1 VCIYTLLDIEMIN
14 NKKEK
19 KNLKEYYEPLN
30 HGLDVGYTRANL
42 TTHVF
47 F

>member
-1 VCIYTLLDIEMIN
+1 MIN

-30 HGLDVGYTRANL
+30 HGLDVGYTYTRANL
-42 TTHVF
+42 TIRVF